1 MTDVRVGFEP
11 IGVRQIIALATKI
24 GGVLPTKTIGGV
36 PTLFDIQDFSKN
48 RYDYGT
54 PAGIAPPTKVA
65 DDGGIFRFPEGAVVT
80 EVRLICG
87 AASTVN
93 MFVEETDGSSS
104 VSIVA
109 ATAAAANRYVMSPEG
124 LPVLPSQQLRI
135 EEAVKGVPVGVD
147 KSIIVYVVKR
157 GRMP

>member
-11 IGVRQIIALATKI
+11 IGVRQIIAAATKI
-24 GGVLPTKTIGGV
+24 GGVLPTKTIGV
-36 PTLFDIQDFSKN
+36 PVLFDIQDFSKN

-87 AASTVN
+87 AGSTVN
-93 MFVEETDGSSS
+93 MFVEETDGTST

-135 EEAVKGVPVGVD
+135 EEAVKGVPGAGD
-147 KSIIVYVVKR
+147 KSIIVYCVKR

>member
-11 IGVRQIIALATKI
+11 IGVRQIIAATTKI
-24 GGVLPTKTIGGV
+24 GGVLPYVGAPPV
-36 PTLFDIQDFSKN
+36 AFEIQDFFKN

-54 PAGIAPPTKVA
+54 PDGTVPMTKVA
-65 DDGGIFRFPEGAVVT
+65 DDGGVFIFPEGAVVT

-87 AASTVN
+87 AASTID
-93 MFVEETDGSSS
+93 MYVEEQDGTSS
-104 VSIVA
+104 VSIVT
-109 ATAAAANRYVMSPEG
+109 ATPGDASRYVMSPEG

-135 EEAVKGVPVGVD
+135 LENVQGVPVGVD

>member
-11 IGVRQIIALATKI
+11 IGVRQIIAAATKI
-24 GGVLPTKTIGGV
+24 GGVLPTKTIGV
-36 PTLFDIQDFSKN
+36 PVLFDIQDFSKN

-54 PAGIAPPTKVA
+54 PAGITPPTKVA

-80 EVRLICG
+80 EVRMICG
-87 AASTVN
+87 VGSTIN
-93 MFVEETDGSSS
+93 MYVEETDGSSS
-104 VSIVA
+104 VLIVS
-109 ATAAAANRYVMSPEG
+109 ATASSAHRYVMSPEG

-135 EEAVKGVPVGVD
+135 EEQVKGVPAAGD
-147 KSIIVYVVKR
+147 KSLIVYVVKR

>member
-11 IGVRQIIALATKI
+11 VGVRQIIALATKI
-24 GGVLPTKTIGGV
+24 GGVLPNIGG
-36 PTLFDIQDFSKN
+36 TSYFIIQDFSKN
-48 RYDYGT
+48 RYDYGSDPLD
-54 PAGIAPPTKVA
+54 PAIVPPSKIA

-93 MFVEETDGSSS
+93 MYVEETDGSSS
-104 VSIVA
+104 VLVVA
-109 ATAAAANRYVMSPEG
+109 ATAGAAHRYVMSPEG

-135 EEAVKGVPVGVD
+135 EEAVKGVPVAVD